1 MGGGRWVKGDEWV
14 VSSLFCLFWGEGEG
28 IFNHPNG
35 LQSRRDIR
43 WHRVSLAAIV
53 VWAAEHCNCHCGSNS
68 TTISTLEKILINLKD
83 QYYENHMVYIIF
95 WNPSSERMIILR
107 IITII
112 FIEIYTNFI

>member
-1 MGGGRWVKGDEWV
+1 VKGDEWV

-68 TTISTLEKILINLKD
+68 STINIFLK
-83 QYYENHMVYIIF
+83 
-95 WNPSSERMIILR
+95 S
-107 IITII
+107 
-112 FIEIYTNFI
+112 